1 MANSAISI
9 YKTIVTPEKNM
20 LIEDMRNFLRQS
32 FQYPNYVEMTY
43 SNNNFQYIQLEADIT
58 IKINVDQNKISGQSI
73 GNYVWIQQDS
83 HDWFYFIIGSER
95 KSKKCIQLYLS
106 LDSVNTFNSIILGDK
121 STVYREHRTRK
132 QIDNIPEGI
141 QTIFYKIPQ
150 EDNIILEDGTH
161 KDWFLIYK
169 NHTADT
175 NAALDCFLCTE
186 QNIRIIAD
194 YSTTYLDISLLQE
207 GYTYITEGIIKVLGS
222 RYQATP
228 TVFPIFRK
236 QNGVVSYNYRTDSGG
251 LGLET
256 WQSITKDQDVLIESH
271 VIKGTH
277 NTRLVLDVKDIIGSP
292 DVVIPITYESSLIK
306 SIDDI
311 DRTDLQL
318 NRIMRLPYCPVDY
331 KYDSDTEIYN
341 FDITKFKYNKEE
353 NLLQIKDL
361 NMKFSHKIIPSPAVN
376 LFPTLQSTI
385 NPFVA
390 RDDKYENKL
399 YSSEF
404 YQPRFIYDTFVYTFA
419 LEDISQIIDYKN
431 LVFEYKHTSTINN
444 KSLVNFYNLNY
455 KRANV
460 DYPGYMLINR
470 NDDEVIYNSPYIN
483 YVKNGYNYDRRNANF
498 NLASGLL
505 SASLGI
511 GGGIINAFANQP
523 THISESLAL
532 QAFQDQAKAN
542 SRIRL
547 GQQNIDSIYSGR
559 SNLDDAYWKGI
570 INKIEQ
576 SLGQF
581 YQMSA
586 KASNIINSYNAQLA
600 SDYSN
605 FGRATGIS
613 SIAGAAGG
621 VISSVIGR
629 IGAEISMEQ
638 TKEQTKNQA
647 VSVTGADD
655 VDLLKSYSKNKAK
668 LSIYKPSQSMKMLIG
683 DLFYYTGYNAE
694 GRQYKPNTNSR
705 YWFNFIQCDPDFN
718 QYYANKEDEKLYL
731 VNKYLDDLRIRYNKG
746 VTIYHKRK
754 NSNGRD
760 TYDLS
765 QDLENCELT
774 VLNMPIAGTFRL
786 ISDVV
791 GRIQITFQVNKQFN
805 HTFELSENN
814 NIILYYNNTSATIP
828 YSSLQKEGD
837 SDYCRYTFTYDTGL
851 TSEPTNVKLAV
862 VDSNVTGLKWPITK
876 Y

>member
-9 YKTIVTPEKNM
+9 YKTIITPEKNM
-20 LIEDMRNFLRQS
+20 LIEDMRNFLRDS

-73 GNYVWIQQDS
+73 GNYVMIQQDS
-83 HDWFYFIIGSER
+83 HDWFYFITGSER

-121 STVYREHRTRK
+121 STVYREHRSRK

-141 QTIFYKIPQ
+141 QTVFYKDPQ
-150 EDNIILEDGTH
+150 EDNLILEDGTH

-169 NHTADT
+169 NHTQNTDT
-175 NAALDCFLCTE
+175 ALDCFLCTSD
-186 QNIRIIAD
+186 NIHIIAD
-194 YSTTYLDISLLQE
+194 ASTSYINISSLRE
-207 GYTYITEGIIKVLGS
+207 GYIYIVDGSIKVGEKEFKSGTAIYPVIHKTTSKTEVNLIGS
-222 RYQATP
+222 NAALQYDWLTTTENILITSNAIKARYNSQ
-228 TVFPIFRK
+228 
-236 QNGVVSYNYRTDSGG
+236 
-251 LGLET
+251 
-256 WQSITKDQDVLIESH
+256 
-271 VIKGTH
+271 
-277 NTRLVLDVKDIIGSP
+277 LVLGYA
-292 DVVIPITYESSLIK
+292 PINQSELYVLPSTYESSFIK
-306 SIDDI
+306 SIDEI
-311 DRTDLQL
+311 DRTDLKL
-318 NRIMRLPYCPVDY
+318 NKIMRVPYCPVDY
-331 KYDSDTEIYN
+331 TYNDGIYGFDTEKI
-341 FDITKFKYNKEE
+341 KYNKEE

-361 NMKFSHKIIPSPAVN
+361 NMKFSHKVIPNPVVN
-376 LFPTLQSTI
+376 PFPTLESTI
-385 NPFVA
+385 NPFDV
-390 RDDKYENKL
+390 RNDKYENKL

-404 YQPRFIYDTFVYTFA
+404 YQPRFVYDSFVYTFA

-431 LVFEYKHTSTINN
+431 LVFEYVHTSTINN
-444 KSLVNFYNLNY
+444 KSLINFYNFNY
-455 KRANV
+455 KRSAV
-460 DYPGYMLINR
+460 DYPGFLLINR

-483 YVKNGYNYDRRNANF
+483 YMKNGINYDKRNAWF
-498 NLASGLL
+498 NAGAGLL
-505 SASLGI
+505 SSALGI
-511 GGGIINAFANQP
+511 GGGIWNIGLRKTLSKDTTSAYYQIPNLR
-523 THISESLAL
+523 ES
-532 QAFQDQAKAN
+532 
-542 SRIRL
+542 
-547 GQQNIDSIYSGR
+547 
-559 SNLDDAYWKGI
+559 
-570 INKIEQ
+570 
-576 SLGQF
+576 
-581 YQMSA
+581 
-586 KASNIINSYNAQLA
+586 INSYQQKIEDPKFINQYDDLLREQAGLKTALLEKRQIIDGYAKQL
-600 SDYSN
+600 SS

-613 SIAGAAGG
+613 SIAGAISGVASTIGG
-621 VISSVIGR
+621 LIGSYVN
-629 IGAEISMEQ
+629 IEQ
-638 TKEQTKNQA
+638 NKEQAKNQA
-647 VSVTGADD
+647 VSVSGADD
-655 VDLLKSYSKNKAK
+655 IDLLKVYSKNKAK
-668 LSIYKPSQSMKMLIG
+668 LSIYKPSKTMKMLLG

-786 ISDVV
+786 STDVV
-791 GRIQITFQVNKQFN
+791 GRIQITFQVNKQYN
-805 HTFELSENN
+805 HTFELNADN
-814 NIILYYNNTSATIP
+814 NIMLYYNDTSATIP

-837 SDYCRYTFTYDTGL
+837 SNYCRYTFTYDTGL